1 MKKTVKISNS
11 LCGAIT
17 LRPNSEYAYY
27 GKKKW
32 RKYDWNTRK
41 SVATFSVGATQE
53 VSLKE

>member
-41 SVATFSVGATQE
+41 SVATVSVGATQE